1 MDILNRVLLL
11 LFILSTL
18 NMLRHGFFLL
28 RSFRSEERFVLEK
41 NSLLYLGISISY
53 FLMSIINGIIL

>member
-1 MDILNRVLLL
+1 MDILNRVILL
-11 LFILSTL
+11 LFILSSL
-18 NMLRHGFFLL
+18 NILRHSFFLL

-41 NSLLYLGISISY
+41 NPLLYLGVSISY

>member
-1 MDILNRVLLL
+1 MDILNRVIIL
-11 LFILSTL
+11 LFILSSL
-18 NMLRHGFFLL
+18 NILRHSFFLL

-53 FLMSIINGIIL
+53 FLMSIISGIIL

>member
-28 RSFRSEERFVLEK
+28 RSFRGGERFVLEK
-41 NSLLYLGISISY
+41 NSLLYLGMSISY

>member
-11 LFILSTL
+11 LFILSAL
-18 NMLRHGFFLL
+18 NILRHGFFLI
-28 RSFRSEERFVLEK
+28 RSFRSEERFVLDK
-41 NSLLYLGISISY
+41 KSLLYLGVSISY